1 MNKYG
6 IDIALLVSGFAGAIL
21 FLKKIGEKSIVS
33 GFVTLISGALCA
45 NYLTPF
51 VSDIVHINGDSR
63 NGVAFILGYLGFKGI
78 EKISNTL
85 LKKI

>member
-21 FLKKIGEKSIVS
+21 FLRKIGEKSIAS
-33 GFVTLISGALCA
+33 GFITLISGSLCA

-51 VSDIVHINGDSR
+51 ICNLVNITGDSR
-63 NGVAFILGYLGFKGI
+63 NGIAFILGYLGFKGI
-78 EKISNTL
+78 EKVSNTL

>member
-21 FLKKIGEKSIVS
+21 FLKKIGEKSISS
-33 GFVTLISGALCA
+33 GFLSLISGSLCA

-51 VSDIVHINGDSR
+51 ISDLLHISGDSR
-63 NGVAFILGYLGFKGI
+63 YGVGFVLGYIGLKGV
-78 EKISNTL
+78 EKIANKL